1 MRAAKAI
8 GEGKRS
14 RGFTLVEV
22 LLVIVILAILAA
34 MAGPSFSDLIDKQ
47 RTKNAAADI
56 YVALV
61 RTRSEALRLNQNV
74 TLSPVSGD
82 WALGW
87 QIADPTSGNAIESH
101 EALRS
106 LTVSGPTSVTYKN
119 SGRTTRTTDVTFT
132 VTGSNSSSTRYVCL
146 DLSGRPSIS
155 ASSSC

>member
-1 MRAAKAI
+1 MRAM
-8 GEGKRS
+8 KRLGRHS
-14 RGFTLVEV
+14 GSKGFTLVEM
-22 LLVIVILAILAA
+22 LLVVVILGILTA
-34 MAGPSFSDLIDKQ
+34 MAAPSFNDIIDRQ

-74 TLSPVSGD
+74 TLSPVSSD
-82 WALGW
+82 WAQGW
-87 QIADPTSGNAIESH
+87 QIADPTTGNAIESH

-106 LTVSGPTSVTYKN
+106 LTVTGPTSVTYKN

-132 VTGSNSSSTRYVCL
+132 VSGATSTMYVCL